1 MQELNGTLIAALR
14 SCMRDSW
21 DANEAAEALYS
32 WLMPGYEFLQLER
45 GDIMGATLLL
55 VLLLLLR

>member
-1 MQELNGTLIAALR
+1 
-14 SCMRDSW
+14 MRDSW